1 MTNVYT
7 LKITYVGCE
16 NRIWREAKIS
26 SNAFLCDL
34 GYMILAT
41 FDTMAY
47 HLFSISHNG
56 ITYELSSDEE
66 DIPDD
71 RMVFTVRLSELGLKI
86 GDKLMMEYDFGCCQE
101 FEIEVKD
108 IEPMGR
114 GQGRAYPKIIAG
126 EGRGIIDDMPVD
138 ELIDVI
144 HRIDETGSCD
154 IRYSGDVVSFVDDFP
169 TWDYRK
175 YDIKIDNALL
185 KGRIDIIT
193 DGYEELLE

>member
-7 LKITYVGCE
+7 LKINYVGCK

-26 SNAFLCDL
+26 SNSFLCDL
-34 GYMILAT
+34 GYMILAS
-41 FDTMAY
+41 FDTMTY
-47 HLFSISHNG
+47 HLFSFSHNG
-56 ITYELSSDEE
+56 ITYELPSDEE
-66 DIPDD
+66 EIPDD
-71 RMVFTVRLSELGLKI
+71 RMVFTVRLSELGLSI
-86 GDKLMMEYDFGCCQE
+86 GDELMMEYDFGCSQE
-101 FEIEVKD
+101 FEIEVTG

-126 EGRGIIDDMPVD
+126 EGRGIIDDVPAD
-138 ELIDVI
+138 ELLDIIRQIDT
-144 HRIDETGSCD
+144 TGSSD
-154 IRYSGDVVSFVDDFP
+154 IRYSGDAVSFVDDLP
-169 TWDYRK
+169 TWDYRN